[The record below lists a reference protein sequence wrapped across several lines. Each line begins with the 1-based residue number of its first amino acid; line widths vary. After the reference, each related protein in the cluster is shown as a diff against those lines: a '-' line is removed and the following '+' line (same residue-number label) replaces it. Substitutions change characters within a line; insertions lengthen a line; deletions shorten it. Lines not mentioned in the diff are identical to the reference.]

1 MKALT
6 LNRNTPQVHEQRRD
20 PRLSMR
26 LAKGYVK
33 KTGFFSH
40 YSAIRIVDISK
51 GGVGIESLRLIN
63 IGSRVKVRIGD
74 RKYQGRVVFG
84 RQILGSRQLRIGI
97 QFENKLG
104 ISDMLF
110 FGASKQIALA
120 SSEPFVR

>member
-6 LNRNTPQVHEQRRD
+6 LSRNAPQVHEQRRD

-40 YSAIRIVDISK
+40 YNAIRIVDISK
-51 GGVGIESLRLIN
+51 GGVGIESLRLLN
-63 IGSRVKVRIGD
+63 TGSRVKVRIGD

-120 SSEPFVR
+120 TSKPFVR